1 VIIAHVL
8 LWLTTAALILNT
20 LRRLRGP
27 IDVALF
33 VPVGWLVLIPLPI
46 IIRGDSLGFA
56 GAPRI
61 NLEIATS
68 IANVTFIAL
77 QFFLSSGLYAR
88 LSAAVTSWFDSPSP
102 LWGGSGRGS
111 SKPPSPLAGESREN
125 FPPPLAGAGPSAH
138 ASGALVSSERLRRS
152 GQGGGLR
159 RARRWVLALAI
170 VVTALAFF
178 HWALMPKIPLLEVI
192 RGMTDP
198 HQLALDRENSA
209 KLLLAPA
216 LLKYV
221 FTWNS
226 RLLFPLVLAAAVLL
240 RWWRLAIPIAIL
252 GLLYIM
258 SPLEKFPSML
268 FILSPFLAIAV
279 RERKRIYSPIVIGGL
294 LVSLLGPL
302 LVLQSTAISNS
313 AHRLLHIPQPT
324 VAATGQSGNGAPA
337 AGSGYSIDA
346 AVRGLT
352 DLVLRRI
359 GTGPADVSYE
369 WFAYFPDAHHGFL
382 NGSGWAPWEVLSS
395 HRESPANMVGRWAF
409 YGKAHYDISSISA
422 YASFIAD
429 GWAEFGYIGVVLGCL
444 VLFALAVVIEL
455 TRAFIRDPLC
465 LACYVPALLLLTS
478 TVPIGG
484 LLAILFSL
492 GIVLSPLICLAYLL
506 TGRRTPRRDA
516 ALAARLNQATSQ
528 MA

>member
-46 IIRGDSLGFA
+46 IIRGDALGFA

-68 IANVTFIAL
+68 IANVTFVAL
-77 QFFLSSGLYAR
+77 QFFLSSGWYAR
-88 LSAAVTSWFDSPSP
+88 LSSVVTGWFQPDLHETPSP
-102 LWGGSGRGS
+102 TLPTRGREQS
-111 SKPPSPLAGESREN
+111 
-125 FPPPLAGAGPSAH
+125 
-138 ASGALVSSERLRRS
+138 
-152 GQGGGLR
+152 

-170 VVTALAFF
+170 VVTVLAFF

-313 AHRLLHIPQPT
+313 AHRILHIPQPA
-324 VAATGQSGNGAPA
+324 VVSTGQTGNGAPA

-382 NGSGWAPWEVLSS
+382 NGSGWAPWEVLSP

-429 GWAEFGYIGVVLGCL
+429 GWAEFGYLGVVLGCL

>member
-1 VIIAHVL
+1 VIVAHAL
-8 LWLTTAALILNT
+8 LWLTTAALLVNT
-20 LRRLRGP
+20 IRRIRGP

-46 IIRGDSLGFA
+46 IIRGDALGFE
-56 GAPRI
+56 GTPRI

-68 IANVTFIAL
+68 IANVTFLAL
-77 QFFLSSGLYAR
+77 QFFLSGSWFAR
-88 LSAAVTSWFDSPSP
+88 LSTAVTARFQPT
-102 LWGGSGRGS
+102 
-111 SKPPSPLAGESREN
+111 PPSPIEDQS
-125 FPPPLAGAGPSAH
+125 PSL
-138 ASGALVSSERLRRS
+138 G
-152 GQGGGLR
+152 

-170 VVTALAFF
+170 LVTALAFF
-178 HWALMPKIPLLEVI
+178 HWALMPKIPLLEVVQ
-192 RGMTDP
+192 GMTDP

-226 RLLFPLVLAAAVLL
+226 RILFPLVLTAAVLL

-268 FILSPFLAIAV
+268 FILAPFLALAV
-279 RERKRIYSPIVIGGL
+279 RQRRRIYHPIVIGGL
-294 LVSLLGPL
+294 IVSLLGPL

-313 AHRLLHIPQPT
+313 VYRLAHIPQP
-324 VAATGQSGNGAPA
+324 VVVQTGQAGNGAPP
-337 AGSGYSIDA
+337 AGSSYSIG
-346 AVRGLT
+346 AVVSGLT

-359 GTGPADVSYE
+359 GTGPADVTYE
-369 WFAYFPDAHHGFL
+369 WFAYFPQAHGGYL

-429 GWAEFGYIGVVLGCL
+429 GWAEFGYLGVVLGCL
-444 VLFALAVVIEL
+444 VLFGLAVVIEL
-455 TRAFIRDPLC
+455 TRAFITDPLC
-465 LACYVPALLLLTS
+465 LACYTPALLLLTA

-506 TGRRTPRRDA
+506 TGLRGSRRRPVR
-516 ALAARLNQATSQ
+516 AARPDQSAS
-528 MA
+528 AIA

>member
-33 VPVGWLVLIPLPI
+33 VPVGWVVLIPLPI
-46 IIRGDSLGFA
+46 IIRGDALGFA
-56 GAPRI
+56 GAPRT
-61 NLEIATS
+61 NLEIASS
-68 IANVTFIAL
+68 IANVTFLAL
-77 QFFLSSGLYAR
+77 QFFLSSGWYAR
-88 LSAAVTSWFDSPSP
+88 LSAAVTSWFQPDLHDTPSP
-102 LWGGSGRGS
+102 TLPTRGREQS
-111 SKPPSPLAGESREN
+111 
-125 FPPPLAGAGPSAH
+125 
-138 ASGALVSSERLRRS
+138 
-152 GQGGGLR
+152 

-268 FILSPFLAIAV
+268 LILSPFLAIAV

-313 AHRLLHIPQPT
+313 AHRILHIAQPA
-324 VAATGQSGNGAPA
+324 VVSTGQTGNGAPA

-382 NGSGWAPWEVLSS
+382 NGSGWAPWEVLSP

-429 GWAEFGYIGVVLGCL
+429 GWAEFGYLGVVLGCL
-444 VLFALAVVIEL
+444 VLFGLAVVIEL

-506 TGRRTPRRDA
+506 TGRRTPRRDR
-516 ALAARLNQATSQ
+516 ALAARLDKATSP

>member
-1 VIIAHVL
+1 VIVAHAL
-8 LWLTTAALILNT
+8 LWLTTAALMVNT
-20 LRRLRGP
+20 VRRIRGP

-46 IIRGDSLGFA
+46 IIRGDALGFQ
-56 GAPRI
+56 GTPRI

-68 IANVTFIAL
+68 IANLTFLAL
-77 QFFLSSGLYAR
+77 QFFLSGSWFAR
-88 LSAAVTSWFDSPSP
+88 LSTAVTARFQPASPSP
-102 LWGGSGRGS
+102 LSEKSPSPAGRG
-111 SKPPSPLAGESREN
+111 
-125 FPPPLAGAGPSAH
+125 
-138 ASGALVSSERLRRS
+138 
-152 GQGGGLR
+152 GQGGGSQS

-170 VVTALAFF
+170 IATGLAFF

-192 RGMTDP
+192 QGMTDP

-209 KLLLAPA
+209 KLLIAPA

-226 RLLFPLVLAAAVLL
+226 RILFPLVLAAAVLL

-268 FILSPFLAIAV
+268 FILAPFLALAV
-279 RERKRIYSPIVIGGL
+279 RQRRRIYHPLVVGGL
-294 LVSLLGPL
+294 IVSLLGPL

-313 AHRLLHIPQPT
+313 AHRLLHIPQP
-324 VAATGQSGNGAPA
+324 AAASTGQAGNGAPA
-337 AGSGYSIDA
+337 AGSSYSLG
-346 AVRGLT
+346 AVVNGVT

-359 GTGPADVSYE
+359 GTGPADVTYE
-369 WFAYFPDAHHGFL
+369 WFAYFPDAHGGYL

-429 GWAEFGYIGVVLGCL
+429 GWAEFGYLGVVLGCL

-455 TRAFIRDPLC
+455 TRAFITDPLC
-465 LACYVPALLLLTS
+465 LACYTPALLLLTA

-506 TGRRTPRRDA
+506 TGLRGSRRRPVPA
-516 ALAARLNQATSQ
+516 AQPDQSASAIA
-528 MA
+528 

>member
-8 LWLTTAALILNT
+8 LWVTTAALILNT

-46 IIRGDSLGFA
+46 IIRGDALGFA

-61 NLEIATS
+61 NLEVATS

-77 QFFLSSGLYAR
+77 QFFLSGGWYAR
-88 LSAAVTSWFDSPSP
+88 LSAVVTSWFQPEIQNTPSP
-102 LWGGSGRGS
+102 TLPTRGR
-111 SKPPSPLAGESREN
+111 ESRGN
-125 FPPPLAGAGPSAH
+125 FPPPLAG
-138 ASGALVSSERLRRS
+138 E
-152 GQGGGLR
+152 GQGRGLR

-192 RGMTDP
+192 QGMTDP

-313 AHRLLHIPQPT
+313 AHRILHIPQPA
-324 VAATGQSGNGAPA
+324 VLSTGQTGNGAPA

-346 AVRGLT
+346 AVRGLS

-359 GTGPADVSYE
+359 GTGPADVTYE

-382 NGSGWAPWEVLSS
+382 YGSGWAPWEVLSA

-429 GWAEFGYIGVVLGCL
+429 GWAEFGYLGVVLGCL

-506 TGRRTPRRDA
+506 TGRRTPRRTA
-516 ALAARLNQATSQ
+516 ALAARLNQATSP